1 MNRIAIA
8 ALTALGAVA
17 LVACDDNEQRGP
29 QTTTELAIMEIE
41 QNTGETTTPIL
52 LNDLEI
58 GDADTNETDAPSAI

>member
-29 QTTTELAIMEIE
+29 QTTTEIAMAEIE
-41 QNTGETTTPIL
+41 ENTGETSAPIL

-58 GDADTNETDAPSAI
+58 SDDDTNETDAPPAI